1 MAWDLKAHE
10 FHHSLGRH
18 YAVLHDPTTGAEHH
32 LVIYTGHDSCPTCG
46 HVKPKA
52 NTGEL
57 DFKAILRDELAA
69 LEKSR
74 AQSAAY
80 AKKFNVPAAKVAK

>member
-69 LEKSR
+69 
-74 AQSAAY
+74 Y